1 MKVII
6 ENLPKLN
13 HLRTEDK
20 QLNISF
26 FYYLLA
32 TITNTVNVDI
42 KSLSEVLDDFFHRN
56 GEDTL
61 RRIVFMYAYNE
72 KGLVIVT
79 KFDYL
84 EVALVEGD
92 TSFIYED

>member
-1 MKVII
+1 
-6 ENLPKLN
+6 
-13 HLRTEDK
+13 
-20 QLNISF
+20 
-26 FYYLLA
+26 
-32 TITNTVNVDI
+32 
-42 KSLSEVLDDFFHRN
+42 
-56 GEDTL
+56 
-61 RRIVFMYAYNE
+61 MYAYNE